1 MLHQQYSSEKSEMA
15 RFRFM
20 SKSERNRLFD
30 LKGEQV
36 ALVCPKLAM
45 EIGFNE
51 SLLLLQL
58 DYLIAISNHE
68 KEGQRWTYQ
77 SVTDIGKMF
86 PFWSRAKINRVIK
99 SLENRRL
106 ITVGNF
112 NRKKYDKTRWFA
124 INIGEAE
131 KLKSIKVVK
140 REQGSFQNELG
151 LVQIETDSDRNETT
165 IPNMTTDITPEK
177 ELIW

>member
-1 MLHQQYSSEKSEMA
+1 MA

-30 LKGEQV
+30 LKGQQL

-45 EIGFNE
+45 EIGLNE

-68 KEGQRWTYQ
+68 KKGQRWTFQ

-86 PFWSRAKINRVIK
+86 PFWSRATINRVIK
-99 SLENRRL
+99 SLENRGL

-140 REQGSFQNELG
+140 REQWPFQNELC
-151 LVQIETDSDRNETT
+151 LAQIETRSDHNETT
-165 IPNMTTDITPEK
+165 IPNITTNTTNQRKDSLVGNLEI
-177 ELIW
+177 

>member
-1 MLHQQYSSEKSEMA
+1 MTRYRIK
-15 RFRFM
+15 

-30 LKGEQV
+30 LKGQRLV
-36 ALVCPKLAM
+36 VVCPQLAE

-77 SVTDIGKMF
+77 SVTDIEKMF
-86 PFWSRAKINRVIK
+86 PFWSRATINRVIK
-99 SLENRRL
+99 SLENRGL
-106 ITVGNF
+106 INVGNF

-140 REQGSFQNELG
+140 REQWPFQNELG
-151 LVQIETDSDRNETT
+151 LAQIETHSDHGETT

>member
-1 MLHQQYSSEKSEMA
+1 MA
-15 RFRFM
+15 RYRFR
-20 SKSERNRLFD
+20 SKYERNRLFD
-30 LKGEQV
+30 LEGQWL
-36 ALVCPKLAM
+36 ARVCPKLAL

-58 DYLIAISNHE
+58 EFLIAISNLE

-77 SVTDIGKMF
+77 SVTDLGKMF

-99 SLENRRL
+99 RLENRGL
-106 ITVGNF
+106 INVGNF

-131 KLKSIKVVK
+131 KLESIKVVK
-140 REQGSFQNELG
+140 REQWPDQNELD
-151 LVQIETDSDRNETT
+151 LVQIETHSDHDETT
-165 IPNMTTDITPEK
+165 IPNITTDTTPEK
-177 ELIW
+177 G

>member
-1 MLHQQYSSEKSEMA
+1 MA

-30 LKGEQV
+30 LKGQKL
-36 ALVCPKLAM
+36 ALLSPKLAV
-45 EIGFNE
+45 EIGLNE
-51 SLLLLQL
+51 SLFLLQL

-86 PFWSRAKINRVIK
+86 PFWSRATINRVIK
-99 SLENRRL
+99 SLENRGL
-106 ITVGNF
+106 INVGNF

-124 INIGEAE
+124 INIGEAA
-131 KLKSIKVVK
+131 KLESIKMVN
-140 REQGSFQNELG
+140 REQWPFQDG
-151 LVQIETDSDRNETT
+151 LCLAPIETHSDHIETT
-165 IPNMTTDITPEK
+165 IPNITTDTTTREK
-177 ELIW
+177 II